1 MKRFGRCE
9 IHGLEGMGCD
19 TGECPDC
26 ESGKPGRYE
35 NKKSHL
41 KLGEVVEF
49 LQENIPCFVEKGKA
63 KRYFYIADIDDV
75 EILAHRLLTWFK
87 ERKDGL

>member
-1 MKRFGRCE
+1 MTYKSYEDWYDNGPGSESFKRSLR
-9 IHGLEGMGCD
+9 
-19 TGECPDC
+19 
-26 ESGKPGRYE
+26 K
-35 NKKSHL
+35 NQKSYL
-41 KLGEVVEF
+41 RLGEVVEF